1 MAFPSLARSGLAAHV
16 VRRLYLFWSNHADAW
31 VDISTTLDRKIA
43 ALSEHRSQ
51 IRDLDALAERIRA
64 WAAEEGEAIG
74 ATAAES
80 LRVVIIDD
88 DEDEGPSAPAESPT
102 EP

>member
-1 MAFPSLARSGLAAHV
+1 
-16 VRRLYLFWSNHADAW
+16 

-51 IRDLDALAERIRA
+51 IRDLDGLEKRIRA
-64 WAAEEGEAIG
+64 WAAEEGEAIDS
-74 ATAAES
+74 TAAES

-88 DEDEGPSAPAESPT
+88 DEDEGPSAQADVDTVPPAEG
-102 EP
+102 